1 MEKIVMFHYFYD
13 NKKYKKV
20 QGAISAQELEELIL
34 SKKYKVISAEL
45 LLTKYKDKKL
55 EKNEICFSF
64 DDGLKEQKEI
74 ALPILEKY
82 KLKAIFNIN
91 TYPTINE
98 IDKLEI
104 YRYYRNYYFG
114 NVEEFYKTFFSYLE
128 ENFQDYKKNSE
139 LNDFSQYLIKSKF
152 YSYNDRK
159 FRYFRDVILKE
170 KYYEIMDE
178 LIKKIQNLQEVKDKI
193 WLKKEEI
200 KNLSDLGHL
209 IGLHTHTH
217 PTNLDEL
224 TFSEQLEEFE
234 QNKNILE
241 EIIEK
246 KIELVAYPCGKY
258 NKDTFRCMNKLGI
271 KFGLSATTKE
281 NNYHNLL
288 ISREDISDILDEI
301 KVEIK

>member
-20 QGAISAQELEELIL
+20 QGAINAQELEDLIL
-34 SKKYKVISAEL
+34 SKKYKVISAERWL
-45 LLTKYKDKKL
+45 NKYKNKKL

-91 TYPTINE
+91 TYPTING

-104 YRYYRNYYFG
+104 YRYYRNYYFK
-114 NVEEFYKTFFSYLE
+114 NVEEFYKIFFSYLDK
-128 ENFQDYKKNSE
+128 NFQDYKKNSE
-139 LNDFSQYLIKSKF
+139 LNDFSNYLIKSKF

-178 LIKKIQNLQEVKDKI
+178 LIKKIQNLQEVKNKI
-193 WLKKEEI
+193 WLKKEDI

-224 TFSEQLEEFE
+224 TFSEQLKEFE
-234 QNKNILE
+234 ENKNILE
-241 EIIEK
+241 KIIGK
-246 KIELVAYPCGKY
+246 RIELAAYPCGKY
-258 NKDTFRCMNKLGI
+258 NKDTFICMNKLGI

-281 NNYHNLL
+281 NNNHNLL
-288 ISREDISDILDEI
+288 ISREDITDILSVKEQV
-301 KVEIK
+301 K